1 MPKVK
6 VSPLEEVKREVLARL
21 DYAMKVSG
29 IGRKKMLL
37 IMMCSQTTYYNRM
50 KEIES
55 LTLGEIWKLEKAA
68 GYKLTIPFGERRKGC
83 NTE

>member
-6 VSPLEEVKREVLARL
+6 VSPLEGVKREVLARL
-21 DYAMKVSG
+21 AFAMKKAG

-50 KEIES
+50 NDIES

-68 GYKLTIPFGERRKGC
+68 GYKLTIPFGERRNGC